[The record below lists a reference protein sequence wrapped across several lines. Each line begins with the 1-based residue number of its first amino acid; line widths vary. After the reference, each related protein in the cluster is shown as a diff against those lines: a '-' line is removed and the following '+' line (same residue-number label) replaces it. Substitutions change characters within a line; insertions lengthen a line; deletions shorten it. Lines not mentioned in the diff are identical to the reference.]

1 MTTPLI
7 VITMEGGFIQDISA
21 SLQARVVIV
30 DYDKDD
36 YDPDRVRTLAGGEAA
51 VIDHGTLMPSPD
63 TAGWLK
69 QVLLCLKA

>member
-7 VITMEGGFIQDISA
+7 VITMEGGVIQDISV
-21 SLQARVVIV
+21 SLQARVVVV

-36 YDPDRVRTLAGGEAA
+36 YDISLQKVLAGHVAG
-51 VIDHGTLMPSPD
+51 VVDHGTLMPSPD